1 MDQQN
6 PSSHPLIS
14 SNLAAAAAAG
24 FPSQLTAGLNNTSNN
39 VGQNPLFMSTLQH
52 LGFTTNPASSLLQSP
67 QISLN
72 GQFTSDLSNVS
83 WNNQPS
89 TSWFDQAKVAAMYNS
104 MLQSTVK

>member
-1 MDQQN
+1 MDPQN

-24 FPSQLTAGLNNTSNN
+24 FPSQLTAGLSNPNNN
-39 VGQNPLFMSTLQH
+39 VGQTPLFMSTLQQ
-52 LGFTTNPASSLLQSP
+52 LGFAANSASNLLQPS

-72 GQFTSDLSNVS
+72 GQFTPDLSNVS